1 MTKRKMAVLA
11 AGAVGLLAALVLLVY
26 FDLKQFADTVGGT
39 GVDEQHLT
47 VPAGQPLAVTAE
59 ALQRRQLIRS
69 AIKFRMLA
77 RLEGYDRRIKAG
89 EYTLKSS
96 MSPRDILERMSK
108 GLVRLHRLTIPE
120 GLTLSQ
126 IAGQIEKAGL
136 AQAADILQ
144 RANDPA
150 YVRAKGIAASS
161 LEGYLFPET
170 YFFPRS
176 VTADG
181 VITAMLQ
188 AFRAAFP
195 PEWQQRALELG
206 LTVHE
211 AVTLASII
219 EKETGDP
226 SERPLISSVFH
237 NRLKRGMR
245 LETDPTVIYAI
256 PDFDGNLTRKHLETP
271 TPYNTYLIRGL
282 PPGPIA
288 SPGKEALK
296 AALFPAQTDFVFFVS
311 KNNGT
316 HQFSS
321 NLADH
326 QRAVRHYQSG
336 AGQPD
341 SAGRKS
347 N

>member
-1 MTKRKMAVLA
+1 
-11 AGAVGLLAALVLLVY
+11 
-26 FDLKQFADTVGGT
+26 
-39 GVDEQHLT
+39 
-47 VPAGQPLAVTAE
+47 
-59 ALQRRQLIRS
+59 
-69 AIKFRMLA
+69 
-77 RLEGYDRRIKAG
+77 
-89 EYTLKSS
+89 
-96 MSPRDILERMSK
+96 MSPRDILERMAK

-136 AQAADILQ
+136 ARAEDILQ
-144 RANDPA
+144 RAHDPA
-150 YVRAKGIAASS
+150 YVRAMGIAAPS

-188 AFRAAFP
+188 AFRAAFS
-195 PEWQQRALELG
+195 PEWQQRALALG
-206 LTVHE
+206 LTMHE

-256 PDFDGNLTRKHLETP
+256 PDFNGNLTRKHLETP

-288 SPGKEALK
+288 NPGKEALK

-316 HQFSS
+316 HQFST

-336 AGQPD
+336 SGQTD
-341 SAGRKS
+341 SGGRKP